1 MGMNEAIDYLIT
13 AQDEEYAEFF
23 VKLIKLIKIDP
34 DGTTL
39 ADEISIDE
47 SDMRNFNLED
57 VKKYITDA
65 LDEIIYSDDIDAS
78 AWWKGEQKC

>member
-23 VKLIKLIKIDP
+23 VKFIKLIKIDP
-34 DGTTL
+34 DGTTP

-65 LDEIIYSDDIDAS
+65 LDEIIFSDDIVMS
-78 AWWKGEQKC
+78 AWWKGQTI

>member
-23 VKLIKLIKIDP
+23 VKLIKAIKINFDWETP
-34 DGTTL
+34 

-57 VKKYITDA
+57 VKKYITNA
-65 LDEIIYSDDIDAS
+65 LDEIIFSDEFVTS
-78 AWWKGEQKC
+78 AWWKGE